1 VGTLTRRKG
10 YPVLLRALA
19 MLGDLD
25 WRLTVVGSAS
35 WDPGHAREIEELI
48 GKAGLSSR
56 VTVIGEQD
64 EAGLAAFYDQA
75 DLFVLAS
82 HHEGYGMVLAEALAR
97 GLPIVSTTA
106 GAIPDTVPAAA
117 GRLVPPGDAD
127 ALAAALRAVLTDQ
140 DLYQD
145 LKRGAA
151 GARRCLLDWTAATR
165 LFALE
170 IEGVSQ
176 P

>member
-1 VGTLTRRKG
+1 
-10 YPVLLRALA
+10 
-19 MLGDLD
+19 
-25 WRLTVVGSAS
+25 
-35 WDPGHAREIEELI
+35 
-48 GKAGLSSR
+48 
-56 VTVIGEQD
+56 
-64 EAGLAAFYDQA
+64 
-75 DLFVLAS
+75 
-82 HHEGYGMVLAEALAR
+82 MVLAEALAR

-151 GARRCLLDWTAATR
+151 GARRCLPDWTAATR
-165 LFALE
+165 LFAIE